1 MRESL
6 EKKRIQ
12 GFLVTNL
19 TNVRYLS
26 GFTGSSGFILISRKK
41 NILVTD
47 FRYREQVERETAGP
61 EKGKISLQRP
71 GWEIVMEK
79 GNRLKIIKGFVAELG
94 IRTLA
99 FESTAPYEFFKALS
113 GCGAVLKPLSGVVER
128 LRTVKDREETRLIKE
143 AIRRAEEAF
152 LAVRPN
158 VRRGRRERQIAL
170 MLEQELKKKGCT
182 HLPFDI
188 IVASG
193 ANSAMPHARSTDK
206 KLSPGDLVVID
217 WGGEAG
223 GYYSD
228 MTRTF
233 LMGGVSGRTGT
244 GSVDLA
250 RKKEIYRLVLR
261 ANRDAI
267 SSVRPGAE
275 SKAVD
280 NAARHIIKNAGL
292 GEFFG
297 HGTGHG
303 VGLEVHELPRITWAK
318 SETLQEDMIF
328 TIEPGIYI
336 PGLGGVRIED
346 MVRVKAGGKEVL
358 TGLSRALE
366 VIGD

>member
-1 MRESL
+1 MREFL
-6 EKKRIQ
+6 EKRGIQ

-26 GFTGSSGFILISRKK
+26 GFTGSSGFILIGRKR

-47 FRYREQVERETAGP
+47 FRYREQVEWETAGS
-61 EKGKISLQRP
+61 EKGKRSLQRP
-71 GWEIVMEK
+71 EWDIFTEK
-79 GNRLKIIKGFVAELG
+79 GNRLKIIRGFVAELG

-99 FESTAPYEFFKALS
+99 FESTASYEFFKALS
-113 GCGAVLKPLSGVVER
+113 GCGAVLKPLSGIVER
-128 LRTVKDREETRLIKE
+128 LRAVKDREETRLIKE

-152 LAVRPN
+152 LAVKPN
-158 VRRGRRERQIAL
+158 IRSGRRERQIAL
-170 MLEQELKKKGCT
+170 MLEQELKKKGST

-193 ANSAMPHARSTDK
+193 ANAAMPHARSTDK

-233 LMGGVSGRTGT
+233 LMGGVSGHRGA
-244 GSVDLA
+244 GGVDLE
-250 RKKEIYRLVLR
+250 RKKEMYRLVLK
-261 ANRDAI
+261 ASRDAI

-275 SKAVD
+275 NKAVD
-280 NAARHIIKNAGL
+280 NAVRHVIKNAGL

-303 VGLEVHELPRITWAK
+303 VGLEVHELPRISWVK
-318 SETLQEDMIF
+318 SETLRENMIF

-346 MVRVKAGGKEVL
+346 MVRVKTGGKEVL
-358 TGLSRALE
+358 TGLPRALE